1 MQSKKNPISRKVSRV
16 NHRWLVAICVF
27 LLTLPLISGR
37 AVAQT
42 GTGWQ
47 PLNRDAAVRGLTKE
61 IPSGAAVVHI
71 NWTSAFVPMIKAI
84 GEALPS
90 KAKIDVARD
99 DHASFG
105 RFCDGDQPFH
115 MVLQEGELTDHDAR
129 CQERRFPAGTPQ
141 PEAFMVGQLR
151 VVFVANKSNP
161 IESLDFAGI
170 RKALNPTGKTS
181 KWQNVGG
188 VQTAAIHCYG
198 PPESTWARR
207 LVQDKCMSRWRDA
220 DTPGVR
226 ELQRLDFRDDLASCS
241 DAREVLAKVRV
252 DRHALGFFA
261 CCEPL
266 TKHDLQGVKVLPI
279 VGSEGG
285 PAVAPPLDLTIE
297 QAYPLA
303 EPIALYVHPN
313 APAIARDFC
322 KFATGPEAAKIVQ
335 QSGIWPEYLGE
346 QARGRQRL
354 AEIKAGKGTDIVV
367 CDLTGWEG
375 ILKDLSLEFV
385 KAKAAVQLKFQK
397 GETRDTAIEKL
408 NKGATDLLLVD
419 KDSGQ
424 WSAASGQSVANQK
437 SAEKGTVPGT
447 LRGEGQSPPQSL
459 AEKGTVPGT
468 LQGEG
473 QSPFPRSIE
482 LGRMAVGIIVHP
494 ENPLES
500 LPMDEA
506 RAIFCGEIKK
516 WPAVRGAAA
525 AMHVFG
531 LRNTNPIAQLLKE
544 SFNRDPKGS
553 ARPATLKCTAQPDNE
568 KVILAVARD
577 PAAIGFV
584 DMSQLPPNDKSVK
597 LVPVFEGTGKSQIPN
612 QQTPN
617 PLSRTLTLYVSPNAS
632 QTAKDFADFLTP
644 EHCKAIIAQ
653 YNLLP
658 PLHAEEAKLAKA
670 TPARERPQ
678 IDLASANEPPPLLLD
693 DPDAPESKQR
703 SKREGKAK
711 PSRPAV
717 AQVGVSQE
725 DSPPPSQP
733 KPAKSR
739 PTPPPTSQSPN
750 DFALSDNQLVALLGI
765 GGGVIVLALVIVG
778 RLRAPKG
785 KRLRR

>member
-1 MQSKKNPISRKVSRV
+1 MSMFCSKVHWQRLTAL
-16 NHRWLVAICVF
+16 WICVIS
-27 LLTLPLISGR
+27 LLFTPGLAVSQTGVGWLPLNPGVKVRELTRPAPAGVVVVRARYKSG
-37 AVAQT
+37 
-42 GTGWQ
+42 
-47 PLNRDAAVRGLTKE
+47 
-61 IPSGAAVVHI
+61 
-71 NWTSAFVPMIKAI
+71 F
-84 GEALPS
+84 LPS
-90 KAKIDVARD
+90 VQAVGNVSPFKNKLDINYD
-99 DHASFG
+99 DYASFG
-105 RFCDGDQPFH
+105 RFCDGDDPFH
-115 MVLQEGELTDHDAR
+115 VLIQEGSLTPHHKQ
-129 CQERRFPAGTPQ
+129 CWQRRFPAGTPQ
-141 PEAFMVGQLR
+141 PEAFLVGQLR
-151 VVFVANKSNP
+151 VVFVVNKSNP

-188 VQTAAIHCYG
+188 VGTAAIHCYG
-198 PPESTWARR
+198 PPEKTWARQV
-207 LVQDKCMSRWRDA
+207 VQDKCMSRWRDA
-220 DTPGVR
+220 DQPGVR
-226 ELQRLDFRDDLASCS
+226 ELQRLGFRDDLVSCT
-241 DAREVLAKVRV
+241 DAKEILAKVRS

-266 TKHDLQGVKVLPI
+266 TKRDLQGVKALPI
-279 VGSEGG
+279 VGNEAG
-285 PAVAPPLDLTIE
+285 PAVAPPLDITIE

-303 EPIALYVHPN
+303 EPLVLYVHPN
-313 APAIARDFC
+313 APAVARDFC